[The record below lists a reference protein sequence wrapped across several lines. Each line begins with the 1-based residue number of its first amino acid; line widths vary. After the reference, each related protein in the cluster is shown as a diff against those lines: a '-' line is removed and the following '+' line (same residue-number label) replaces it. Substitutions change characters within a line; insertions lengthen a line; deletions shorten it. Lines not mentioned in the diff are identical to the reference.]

1 MKENEIN
8 SLCFFSLNY
17 FYSIMNS
24 GDFMENV
31 IQFFQDNLVA
41 RICVDAYFVLI
52 VVSLLVYL
60 AVKVKKIFVLVIIG
74 IIVGIISW
82 FVTTVNLEISK
93 YIYPAF
99 FGSYIIICVVLST
112 PEIRKLMDT
121 NRKIDQRA
129 DMFIS
134 STESTKEAIA
144 DAVFHMSS
152 TKVGALITIEQH
164 NSLDQYA
171 ERAIQ
176 LNSDISKELL
186 EQIFIK
192 DSPLHDGGVIIR
204 GNKIICAGAYYVL
217 TQDETLDKT
226 VGSRHRAGVGISEIT
241 DSLTIIV
248 SEETG
253 AVHVATAGCMVAID
267 NKSALLEYVN
277 LFLGGR

>member
-1 MKENEIN
+1 MYME
-8 SLCFFSLNY
+8 SL
-17 FYSIMNS
+17 
-24 GDFMENV
+24 
-31 IQFFQDNLVA
+31 IQFFQDYPIA
-41 RICVDAYFVLI
+41 RICLDAYLALL
-52 VVSLLVYL
+52 VVSLLVFL
-60 AVKVKKIFVLVIIG
+60 AVKIKKIFVLIL
-74 IIVGIISW
+74 VGILIGLISW
-82 FVTTVNLEISK
+82 FAGQVGLIISK
-93 YIYPAF
+93 YLYAAF
-99 FGSYIIICVVLST
+99 FASYLLICVVLT
-112 PEIRKLMDT
+112 APDLRKLMDT
-121 NRKIDQRA
+121 NRKIDTRA
-129 DMFIS
+129 DMLVS
-134 STESTKEAIA
+134 STEATREAIVE
-144 DAVFHMSS
+144 AVFHMSS

-204 GNKIICAGAYYVL
+204 GNKIVCAGAYYVL

-226 VGSRHRAGVGISEIT
+226 IGSRHRAGVGVSEIT

-267 NKSALLEYVN
+267 NKASLLEYIN
-277 LFLGGR
+277 LFLGR